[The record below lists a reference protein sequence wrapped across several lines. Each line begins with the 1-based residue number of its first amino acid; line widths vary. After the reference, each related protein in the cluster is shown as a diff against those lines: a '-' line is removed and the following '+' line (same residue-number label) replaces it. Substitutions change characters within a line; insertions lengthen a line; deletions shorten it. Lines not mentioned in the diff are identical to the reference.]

1 MRACSMHKQV
11 IVMRQVKQKPRRS
24 MCSQSCHRTFEKDQ
38 QYVCLCLSI
47 KDLVILENKLYTE
60 DSRVLFRAERAVCV
74 PGLLVSRPGS
84 THALRHIRTSEDK
97 YEPEEVR

>member
-1 MRACSMHKQV
+1 MY
-11 IVMRQVKQKPRRS
+11 
-24 MCSQSCHRTFEKDQ
+24 SQSCHRTFEKDQ

-60 DSRVLFRAERAVCV
+60 DSSVLFRAERAVCV
-74 PGLLVSRPGS
+74 PGLIVSRPGS